1 MKVKL
6 NGNWVSAE
14 EGETILKVAKRNKI
28 HIPTLCYHPDLE
40 PQGRC
45 RVCLVE
51 VHGKLVTSCNTKVRD
66 KMEIITD
73 TKRVADA
80 RKLNI
85 ELLYNNYS
93 GEKELEFS
101 VVAKELG
108 IKKSRF
114 EKSTKETKTPME
126 RDSMKCL
133 LCGRCVQVCGVM
145 QKMNN
150 IEFSDRGISSRVA
163 TPYNIAVKDTP
174 CTFCGQCALYCPG
187 NAIREIAYNEKVVK
201 TMMEEMDKILHKNK
215 FIIAQTAS
223 AVRASL
229 GEMFGMKP
237 GAMVTG
243 KMVAALRKIG
253 FDKVFDTDFGADLTI
268 MEEASE
274 FIERMKEKKNIPL
287 ITSCC
292 PSWIKFAEQTYP
304 FLLKNISTCK
314 SPHQML
320 GAVAKT
326 YYAQKIGVKP
336 EDIMVVSIMPCIAKK
351 FEANRPELKT
361 EGCNDVDVVLTTREI
376 GRIIKKKKIDFLNLK
391 DEEFDNPLG
400 ISSGGGAIFGVTGGV
415 MEAALRVAYEVIAG
429 KRLQKLDFTQVRGFE
444 GIRTANIKIK
454 DQTIKVAVVHG
465 LGNIREFIESGRWKK
480 YHFIE
485 MMACPGGCIGGGGQ
499 PRPTTNEI
507 RKKRME
513 AIYRQDKEMKIRI
526 SNKNPAIQ
534 ELYSEFLGEPLG
546 KMSKKLL
553 HTKYKKRKVKYT

>member
-1 MKVKL
+1 MKIKID
-6 NGNWVSAE
+6 GRRFSAK
-14 EGETILKVAKRNKI
+14 EGETILNVAKRNKI
-28 HIPTLCYHPDLE
+28 YIPTLCYHPDLK

-51 VHGKLVTSCNTKVRD
+51 VDGKLVTSCNTKVMD
-66 KMEIITD
+66 NMEIFTN
-73 TKRVADA
+73 TKRVKEA

-85 ELLYNNYS
+85 ELIYNNHS

-114 EKSTKETKTPME
+114 EKPKKEIKSPME
-126 RDSMKCL
+126 RDNMKCL
-133 LCGRCVQVCGVM
+133 LCGRCVQVCGAI
-145 QKMNN
+145 QSINN
-150 IEFSDRGISSRVA
+150 IEFTDRGISTRIS
-163 TPYNIAVKDTP
+163 TPYDISIKDSA

-187 NAIREIAYNEKVVK
+187 NAIRERAYNEKVVRSL
-201 TMMEEMDKILHKNK
+201 MEEMNKIINKKK
-215 FIIAQTAS
+215 FIIAQTAP

-237 GAMVTG
+237 GTLVTG
-243 KMVAALRKIG
+243 KMVTALRKLG

-268 MEEASE
+268 MEEANE
-274 FIERMKEKKNIPL
+274 FVGRMKEKKNLPL

-292 PSWIKFAEQTYP
+292 PAWIKFAEQTFP

-320 GAVAKT
+320 GAIAKT
-326 YYAQKIGVKP
+326 YYAQKLKLKP
-336 EDIMVVSIMPCIAKK
+336 KDLMIVSIMPCIAKK
-351 FEANRPELKT
+351 FEAQRPEMKIS
-361 EGCNDVDVVLTTREI
+361 GCNDVDVVLTTREI
-376 GRIIKKKKIDFLNLK
+376 GRIIKKEKINFTDLR
-391 DEEFDNPLG
+391 DGEFDDPLG

-415 MEAALRVAYEVIAG
+415 MEAALRVAYEILTG
-429 KRLQKLDFTQVRGFE
+429 KRLKEIDFNQVRGFE
-444 GIRTANIKIK
+444 GIREADIKIDNK
-454 DQTIKVAVVHG
+454 IIKVGVVHG
-465 LGNIREFIESGRWKK
+465 LGNIRKFIESDRWKK

-513 AIYRQDKEMKIRI
+513 ALYRQDKKMKIRM
-526 SNKNPAIQ
+526 SNKNPAIKK
-534 ELYSEFLGEPLG
+534 LYLEFLGEPLG
-546 KMSKKLL
+546 EMSKKLL

>member
-223 AVRASL
+223 GVRASL

-391 DEEFDNPLG
+391 DEEFDNPFG
-400 ISSGGGAIFGVTGGV
+400 ISSGGGVIFGVTGGV

-429 KRLQKLDFTQVRGFE
+429 ERLQKLDFTQVRGFE

>member
-1 MKVKL
+1 MKIKID
-6 NGNWVSAE
+6 GKRFSAK
-14 EGETILKVAKRNKI
+14 EGETILNVAKRNKI
-28 HIPTLCYHPDLE
+28 YIPTLCYHPDLK

-51 VHGKLVTSCNTKVRD
+51 VDGKLVTSCNTKVMD
-66 KMEIITD
+66 NMEIFTN
-73 TKRVADA
+73 TKRVKEA

-85 ELLYNNYS
+85 ELIYNNHS

-114 EKSTKETKTPME
+114 EKPKKEIKSPME
-126 RDSMKCL
+126 RDNMKCL
-133 LCGRCVQVCGVM
+133 LCGRCVQVCGAI
-145 QKMNN
+145 QSINN
-150 IEFSDRGISSRVA
+150 IEFTDRGISTRIS
-163 TPYNIAVKDTP
+163 TPYDISIKDSA

-187 NAIREIAYNEKVVK
+187 NAIRERAYNEKVVRSL
-201 TMMEEMDKILHKNK
+201 MEEMNKIINKKK
-215 FIIAQTAS
+215 FIIAQTAP

-237 GAMVTG
+237 GTLVTG
-243 KMVAALRKIG
+243 KMVTALRKLG

-268 MEEASE
+268 MEEANE
-274 FIERMKEKKNIPL
+274 FVGRMKEKKNLPL

-292 PSWIKFAEQTYP
+292 PAWIKFAEQTFP

-320 GAVAKT
+320 GAIAKT
-326 YYAQKIGVKP
+326 YYAQKLKLKP
-336 EDIMVVSIMPCIAKK
+336 KDLMIVSIMPCIAKK
-351 FEANRPELKT
+351 FEAQRPEMKIS
-361 EGCNDVDVVLTTREI
+361 GCNDVDVVLTTREI
-376 GRIIKKKKIDFLNLK
+376 GRIIKKEKINFTDLR
-391 DEEFDNPLG
+391 DEEFDDPLG

-415 MEAALRVAYEVIAG
+415 MEAALRVAYEILTG
-429 KRLQKLDFTQVRGFE
+429 KRLKEIDFNQVRGFE
-444 GIRTANIKIK
+444 GIREADIKIDNK
-454 DQTIKVAVVHG
+454 IIKVGVVHG
-465 LGNIREFIESGRWKK
+465 LGNIRKFIESDGWKK

-513 AIYRQDKEMKIRI
+513 ALYRQDKKMKIRM
-526 SNKNPAIQ
+526 SNKNPAIKK
-534 ELYSEFLGEPLG
+534 LYLEFLGEPLG
-546 KMSKKLL
+546 EMSKKLL

>member
-1 MKVKL
+1 MKIKID
-6 NGNWVSAE
+6 GKRFSAK
-14 EGETILKVAKRNKI
+14 EGETILNVAKRNKI
-28 HIPTLCYHPDLE
+28 YIPTLCYHPDLK

-51 VHGKLVTSCNTKVRD
+51 VDGKLVTSCNTKVMD
-66 KMEIITD
+66 NMEIFTN
-73 TKRVADA
+73 TKRVKEA

-85 ELLYNNYS
+85 ELIYNNHS

-114 EKSTKETKTPME
+114 EKPKKEIKSPME
-126 RDSMKCL
+126 RDNMKCL
-133 LCGRCVQVCGVM
+133 LCGRCVQVCGAI
-145 QKMNN
+145 QSINN
-150 IEFSDRGISSRVA
+150 IEFTDRGISTRIS
-163 TPYNIAVKDTP
+163 TPYDISIKDSA

-187 NAIREIAYNEKVVK
+187 NAIRERAYNEKVVRSL
-201 TMMEEMDKILHKNK
+201 MEEMNKIINKKK
-215 FIIAQTAS
+215 FIIAQTAP

-237 GAMVTG
+237 GTLVTG
-243 KMVAALRKIG
+243 KMVTALRKLG

-268 MEEASE
+268 MEEANE
-274 FIERMKEKKNIPL
+274 FVGRMKEKKNLPL

-292 PSWIKFAEQTYP
+292 PAWIKFAEQTFP

-320 GAVAKT
+320 GAIAKT
-326 YYAQKIGVKP
+326 YYAQKLKLKP
-336 EDIMVVSIMPCIAKK
+336 KDLMIVSIMPCIAKK
-351 FEANRPELKT
+351 FEAQRPEMKIS
-361 EGCNDVDVVLTTREI
+361 GCNDVDVVLTTREI
-376 GRIIKKKKIDFLNLK
+376 GRIIKKEKINFTDLR
-391 DEEFDNPLG
+391 DGEFDDPLG

-415 MEAALRVAYEVIAG
+415 MEAALRVAYEILTG
-429 KRLQKLDFTQVRGFE
+429 KRLKEIDFNQVRGFE
-444 GIRTANIKIK
+444 GIREADIKIDNK
-454 DQTIKVAVVHG
+454 IIKIGVVHG
-465 LGNIREFIESGRWKK
+465 LGNIRKFIESGRWKK

-513 AIYRQDKEMKIRI
+513 ALYRQDKKMKIRM
-526 SNKNPAIQ
+526 SNKNPAIKK
-534 ELYSEFLGEPLG
+534 LYLEFLGEPLG
-546 KMSKKLL
+546 EMSKKLL

>member
-1 MKVKL
+1 MKIKL
-6 NGNWVSAE
+6 NGTWVSAE
-14 EGETILKVAKRNKI
+14 ERETILKVAERNKI
-28 HIPTLCYHPDLE
+28 HIPTLCYHPDLK

-51 VHGKLVTSCNTKVRD
+51 VHGKLVTSCDTKVKD
-66 KMEIITD
+66 KMEIITN
-73 TKRVADA
+73 TKKVAEA

-85 ELLYNNYS
+85 ELLCNNYS

-114 EKSTKETKTPME
+114 EKPVEETKSPME
-126 RDSMKCL
+126 KDDLKCF
-133 LCGRCVQVCGVM
+133 LCGRCVQVCGVV
-145 QKMNN
+145 QKINN
-150 IEFSDRGISSRVA
+150 IEFTNRGVSSRVA
-163 TPYNIAVKDTP
+163 IPYDISVKDTP

-187 NAIREIAYNEKVVK
+187 NAIREKAYNKKVVK
-201 TMMEEMDKILHKNK
+201 TMMEEMDKILHKNR
-215 FIIAQTAS
+215 FIIAQTAP

-237 GAMVTG
+237 GTLVTG
-243 KMVAALRKIG
+243 KMVSALRKIG

-268 MEEASE
+268 MEEANE
-274 FIERMKEKKNIPL
+274 FIERMKSKKNLPL

-292 PSWIKFAEQTYP
+292 PAWIKFAEQTYP

-314 SPHQML
+314 SPHQMV
-320 GAVAKT
+320 GAIAKT

-351 FEANRPELKT
+351 FESQRPELKT
-361 EGCNDVDVVLTTREI
+361 AGCHDVDVVLTTREI
-376 GRIIKKKKIDFLNLK
+376 GRMIKTKNINFTKLK
-391 DEEFDNPLG
+391 DEDFDDPLG

-415 MEAALRVAYEVIAG
+415 MEAALRVAYEVLTG
-429 KRLQKLDFTQVRGFE
+429 KRLEKLDFNQVRGLE
-444 GIRTANIKIK
+444 GIKEANIKIGK
-454 DQTIKVAVVHG
+454 QTIKVAVVHG
-465 LGNIREFIESGRWKK
+465 LGNIREFIESRRWEK

-513 AIYRQDKEMKIRI
+513 AIYRQDKSMEIRM

-534 ELYSEFLGEPLG
+534 ELYSKFLGEPLG